1 MSDIISTLKRLVQL
15 GNTELSVEQRI
26 NHWLKIAK
34 RILTLVNANPALAA
48 ATLHIDNDLPK
59 DTQHLLLLALFGK
72 LCRLN
77 DHYLQH
83 VLASLLASL
92 WLSSKG
98 TPSDQTANIIRFL
111 RKHNLS
117 IWLDIIKLQKA
128 FRSDKPIN
136 YVADIRLN
144 MVQRLCLLANVFA
157 TKTKKADYREVFT
170 QIVLRLPAHHRHLI
184 APLINLFNGVLPGA
198 KVYANGVPGALVDIQ
213 QNHGYVFMLSQDDED
228 GKWLPLSSIRSPI
241 SLSMPFEH
249 FVALYTDT
257 ATARVNHGGTPLLP
271 STFAIQHPPKALITI
286 IDELQKRDVDIEQ
299 LCEKIESVPTFNHFL
314 MHTASQDNRLQL
326 PVKCIKQAV
335 LTYGIERVGD
345 MLIQFALLERLTQN
359 QFPLMGMCKQLT
371 LLACSFASFFAQ
383 LADSKFSPQSA
394 ALTMTFVCT
403 PLFTLPGFKV
413 SRALPVD
420 LSKAVSI
427 NSAFKVKSDTPWLA
441 IASELA
447 GSWHQS
453 STWRAVIHQ
462 CSKVS
467 TDVPKSLQKEQAI
480 LVLSFALAKACLFNQ
495 DIYSLLQDINI
506 KTLLNILGIRR
517 DDVVNALDANGSLLF
532 CPLAQ

>member
-1 MSDIISTLKRLVQL
+1 
-15 GNTELSVEQRI
+15 
-26 NHWLKIAK
+26 
-34 RILTLVNANPALAA
+34 
-48 ATLHIDNDLPK
+48 
-59 DTQHLLLLALFGK
+59 
-72 LCRLN
+72 
-77 DHYLQH
+77 
-83 VLASLLASL
+83 
-92 WLSSKG
+92 
-98 TPSDQTANIIRFL
+98 
-111 RKHNLS
+111 
-117 IWLDIIKLQKA
+117 
-128 FRSDKPIN
+128 
-136 YVADIRLN
+136 
-144 MVQRLCLLANVFA
+144 
-157 TKTKKADYREVFT
+157 
-170 QIVLRLPAHHRHLI
+170 
-184 APLINLFNGVLPGA
+184 
-198 KVYANGVPGALVDIQ
+198 
-213 QNHGYVFMLSQDDED
+213 
-228 GKWLPLSSIRSPI
+228 
-241 SLSMPFEH
+241 
-249 FVALYTDT
+249 
-257 ATARVNHGGTPLLP
+257 
-271 STFAIQHPPKALITI
+271 
-286 IDELQKRDVDIEQ
+286 
-299 LCEKIESVPTFNHFL
+299 
-314 MHTASQDNRLQL
+314 QL
-326 PVKCIKQAV
+326 PVKSIKQAV

-371 LLACSFASFFAQ
+371 LLACSFASYFAQ

-480 LVLSFALAKACLFNQ
+480 LVLSFAIAKACLFNQ

>member
-184 APLINLFNGVLPGA
+184 
-198 KVYANGVPGALVDIQ
+198 D
-213 QNHGYVFMLSQDDED
+213 HLST
-228 GKWLPLSSIRSPI
+228 
-241 SLSMPFEH
+241 
-249 FVALYTDT
+249 Y
-257 ATARVNHGGTPLLP
+257 
-271 STFAIQHPPKALITI
+271 
-286 IDELQKRDVDIEQ
+286 
-299 LCEKIESVPTFNHFL
+299 L
-314 MHTASQDNRLQL
+314 M
-326 PVKCIKQAV
+326 
-335 LTYGIERVGD
+335 
-345 MLIQFALLERLTQN
+345 
-359 QFPLMGMCKQLT
+359 
-371 LLACSFASFFAQ
+371 
-383 LADSKFSPQSA
+383 
-394 ALTMTFVCT
+394 VC
-403 PLFTLPGFKV
+403 
-413 SRALPVD
+413 
-420 LSKAVSI
+420 
-427 NSAFKVKSDTPWLA
+427 
-441 IASELA
+441 
-447 GSWHQS
+447 
-453 STWRAVIHQ
+453 
-462 CSKVS
+462 
-467 TDVPKSLQKEQAI
+467 
-480 LVLSFALAKACLFNQ
+480 
-495 DIYSLLQDINI
+495 Y
-506 KTLLNILGIRR
+506 
-517 DDVVNALDANGSLLF
+517 
-532 CPLAQ
+532 LAQRFTQTAYRAR